1 MKRHKLIKTL
11 LFAPLATVPLVAAS
25 CGSSDGDKK
34 NSATLQEAA
43 ANALAI
49 KFKAAS
55 NFITPTGLGNQLNSN
70 SLKDEDIVFST
81 SKTNRT
87 KAPTNAFFLDMI
99 KSSKYEYQKSGDKAT
114 YTYDAAGLPYLYIFA
129 HPEIQ
134 DPSPSAAD
142 GKKTRIDLL
151 VSEFNENFTVSVNHS
166 AKATDNT
173 GTVALTGYKKGDE
186 VKDFKMSTQDSHFY
200 VAVMIGAIYDKYSPN
215 KEITL
220 PDYKNAINTIT
231 STSTKFTAFTNFEAA
246 SAATLSYSKSDDE
259 ITYAATKAGA
269 VFKDD
274 DHPIKAGDTYTF
286 TGLQYSLNLKTGLF
300 SLLAPPSLDIG

>member
-1 MKRHKLIKTL
+1 MKKHKLIKTL

-49 KFKAAS
+49 KFKDAS
-55 NFITPTGLGNQLNSN
+55 KFLQPPQPGNQLNSN
-70 SLKDEDIVFST
+70 SLKDDDIAFST
-81 SKTNRT
+81 DPTDRT
-87 KAPTNAFFLDMI
+87 KAPTKAFFLDKI

-134 DPSPSAAD
+134 DPSSSAAKGD
-142 GKKTRIDLL
+142 MKEIDLL
-151 VSEFNENFTVSVNHS
+151 VSEFNENFTVTVNHS

-173 GTVALTGYKKGDE
+173 GTVAFTGYKKDDE
-186 VKDFKMSTQDSHFY
+186 VKEFKMSTQNSHIY
-200 VAVMIGAIYDKYSPN
+200 VAVMIFAILDKLDKNEMS
-215 KEITL
+215 L
-220 PDYKNAINTIT
+220 ADYKNAINTIT

-246 SAATLSYSKSDDE
+246 SAATLAYSKSDDE
-259 ITYAATKAGA
+259 ITYASIKDGA

-286 TGLQYSLNLKTGLF
+286 KGLQYNLNLKTGLF
-300 SLLAPPSLDIG
+300 SIVALPSLNIG